1 MPYFNDYPDTKPL
14 TKEEKTWCRKLENIL
29 KKTPKRFGI
38 CTIGDP
44 CLSIFDREEMEARGI
59 EQEEGNDEIHNLNL
73 ASIKSSE
80 GIQGWCG

>member
-1 MPYFNDYPDTKPL
+1 MPSFNKSPDTKPL
-14 TKEEKTWCRKLENIL
+14 TNEEKTWCGKLETIL

-38 CTIGDP
+38 YTIGDP
-44 CLSIFDREEMEARGI
+44 CLSIFDRDEMKARGI
-59 EQEEGNDEIHNLNL
+59 EQEEGNDEVHNLNL